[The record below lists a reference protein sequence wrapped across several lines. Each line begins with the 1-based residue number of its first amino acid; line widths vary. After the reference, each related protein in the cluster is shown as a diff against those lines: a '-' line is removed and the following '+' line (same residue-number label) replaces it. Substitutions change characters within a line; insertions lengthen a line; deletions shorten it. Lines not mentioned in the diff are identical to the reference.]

1 MSDEH
6 IRQQMI
12 ELGASLMIRGCDL
25 AADEIQRTDWDDLD
39 LLQQCTYI
47 EKYFGTLFTLR
58 KYDAELSLDQGTRFR
73 AALDQY
79 EAALTEVGAL
89 PLG

>member
-1 MSDEH
+1 MNDED

-25 AADEIQRTDWDDLD
+25 AADEIQSADWDDLN
-39 LLQQCTYI
+39 LMQQCAYI

-58 KYDAELSLDQGTRFR
+58 KYDDELSAEQGTRFR